1 VQYAFILLD
10 FDVIECVRETKVSSI
25 AVPPPS
31 DSISKSSPTPT
42 DKTSGDSSPPS
53 ESAAASSLEGE
64 DTSQTDG
71 FVKQIVDYKLEQIRK
86 TWGRLKEFFY
96 IDQ

>member
-1 VQYAFILLD
+1 VQYAFTLLD
-10 FDVIECVRETKVSSI
+10 FDVIECVRETKVSSV
-25 AVPPPS
+25 AAPPS
-31 DSISKSSPTPT
+31 GSISKSSPTPT
-42 DKTSGDSSPPS
+42 DKTSSDSSPQS

-96 IDQ
+96 IE